1 MSRFSHLLTI
11 MFSKLLPLLP
21 WKICHCPVETR
32 TRPWFRFQLRH
43 LLLYSNPTMLSYLVF
58 RFLLQLLPWSW
69 LSSFVGAF
77 SNIWMKLMEMTCL
90 SRETVMGEYLNCIMW
105 LSVRLNFL
113 KDNLFAHCGVLRDRA
128 FALACGCCANII
140 QPYFKDLCGGWGLRT
155 IAKYTMVWNNLRW
168 CMSYWVNM
176 CLIIFCMYKWVCK
189 WVCKWSDEAALLFGQ
204 VWVWKS

>member
-1 MSRFSHLLTI
+1 MVITLYFSFFPPSVYCLTFFVSKFQGSMSTS
-11 MFSKLLPLLP
+11 
-21 WKICHCPVETR
+21 
-32 TRPWFRFQLRH
+32 
-43 LLLYSNPTMLSYLVF
+43 LSVALI
-58 RFLLQLLPWSW
+58 WSI
-69 LSSFVGAF
+69 SCIHG
-77 SNIWMKLMEMTCL
+77 
-90 SRETVMGEYLNCIMW
+90 YLNCIMW

-113 KDNLFAHCGVLRDRA
+113 KDNLFAHCGVLGDRA

-155 IAKYTMVWNNLRW
+155 IAKCTVVWNNLRW